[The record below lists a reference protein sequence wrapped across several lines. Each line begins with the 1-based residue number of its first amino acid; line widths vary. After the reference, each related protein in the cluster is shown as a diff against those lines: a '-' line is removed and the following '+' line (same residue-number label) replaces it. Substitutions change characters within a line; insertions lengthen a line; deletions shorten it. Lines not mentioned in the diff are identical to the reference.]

1 MRPSRLR
8 RGIVIF
14 LLAFAFVDLTLI
26 DLAFPQ
32 LCNDDCVTM
41 AAAPQNEVS
50 RQSEDECESPDGRDS
65 QPDPDSQPVSTDE
78 DCFCCC
84 SHITPGYWIAVAP
97 LEMTPRLNI
106 HSPEP
111 LLSPP
116 PQDTF
121 HPPRIA

>member
-1 MRPSRLR
+1 MRPNRLR

-32 LCNDDCVTM
+32 LCNDDCLAM
-41 AAAPQNEVS
+41 AAAPQNEGS
-50 RQSEDECESPDGRDS
+50 RQSDDECAPPDGRDS
-65 QPDPDSQPVSTDE
+65 QGDSQPASTDE

-84 SHITPGYWIAVAP
+84 SHIIPGYWIAVAP

-106 HSPEP
+106 PSTEP

-116 PQDTF
+116 PRDTF
-121 HPPRIA
+121 HPPRFF